1 MGEKS
6 TIIRD
11 KYAIELQVYI
21 DETSASEWPVYRKN
35 ISRSGLERIMKAR
48 GLKSFERKRLESAA
62 CRPLVKKMN
71 LELSHWLLEQS
82 EPEKVEIQNQ
92 SGKTELSYNL
102 NIDSK
107 ELAKAQRLIA
117 QLEKS
122 LKKAEKQA
130 ERYREKCALLQTE
143 IDASERQQ
151 DAFEKHC
158 RDSMRTLHF
167 E

>member
-6 TIIRD
+6 TLIRD
-11 KYAIELQVYI
+11 KYAIELQKYI
-21 DETSASEWPVYRKN
+21 DETSVSDWPIYRKN

-48 GLKSFERKRLESAA
+48 GLRSFERKRLESAA

-71 LELSHWLLEQS
+71 LELSHWLSEQLEH
-82 EPEKVEIQNQ
+82 ETVEIQSQ
-92 SGKTELSYNL
+92 SGKTEISHNL

-107 ELAKAQRLIA
+107 ELAKSQRLIA

-151 DAFEKHC
+151 DAFEKYS
-158 RDSMRTLHF
+158 RESMRTLHF